1 MERTRL
7 DVYEKLPSGM
17 EKYLAE
23 HGWNFSKK
31 LCEYAVSKM
40 KDRSGNKIHPY
51 DKDQVETLMKQFNV
65 ELKNDVE
72 YNKVY
77 VLNMVRADYMGS
89 SIVNEQYAC
98 MFVKDYLDDV
108 DGSPT
113 RALDEYYAKCIA
125 CGTPFSWE
133 DYI

>member
-40 KDRSGNKIHPY
+40 KDRNGNKIHPY
-51 DKDQVETLMKQFNV
+51 DKDQVEAL
-65 ELKNDVE
+65 
-72 YNKVY
+72 
-77 VLNMVRADYMGS
+77 
-89 SIVNEQYAC
+89 VNEQYAC

>member
-1 MERTRL
+1 ML
-7 DVYEKLPSGM
+7 SAKFNAS
-17 EKYLAE
+17 
-23 HGWNFSKK
+23 
-31 LCEYAVSKM
+31 
-40 KDRSGNKIHPY
+40 NKIHPY
-51 DKDQVETLMKQFNV
+51 DKDQVEALMKQFNV

-98 MFVKDYLDDV
+98 MFVKDYLDDI

-125 CGTPFSWE
+125 CGAPFSWE

>member
-1 MERTRL
+1 MGS
-7 DVYEKLPSGM
+7 DKIFMFDNP
-17 EKYLAE
+17 A
-23 HGWNFSKK
+23 
-31 LCEYAVSKM
+31 ASKM
-40 KDRSGNKIHPY
+40 KDRNGNKIHPY

>member
-1 MERTRL
+1 MGSDKIFMFDNPAAGESAGIMSMIPALLQNKGL
-7 DVYEKLPSGM
+7 DPNLV
-17 EKYLAE
+17 A
-23 HGWNFSKK
+23 
-31 LCEYAVSKM
+31 A
-40 KDRSGNKIHPY
+40 
-51 DKDQVETLMKQFNV
+51 LMKQFNV

>member
-1 MERTRL
+1 M
-7 DVYEKLPSGM
+7 
-17 EKYLAE
+17 
-23 HGWNFSKK
+23 
-31 LCEYAVSKM
+31 
-40 KDRSGNKIHPY
+40 Y

>member
-1 MERTRL
+1 MERTRF

-31 LCEYAVSKM
+31 WCEYAVSKM
-40 KDRSGNKIHPY
+40 KYRNGNKIHPY
-51 DKDQVETLMKQFNV
+51 DKDQVEALMKQFNV

>member
-1 MERTRL
+1 MIICG
-7 DVYEKLPSGM
+7 VYPLENRPSVFYRIGSNHHRFFIM
-17 EKYLAE
+17 L
-23 HGWNFSKK
+23 
-31 LCEYAVSKM
+31 
-40 KDRSGNKIHPY
+40 HPY
-51 DKDQVETLMKQFNV
+51 DKDQVEALMKQFNV

>member
-1 MERTRL
+1 
-7 DVYEKLPSGM
+7 
-17 EKYLAE
+17 
-23 HGWNFSKK
+23 
-31 LCEYAVSKM
+31 
-40 KDRSGNKIHPY
+40 
-51 DKDQVETLMKQFNV
+51 
-65 ELKNDVE
+65 
-72 YNKVY
+72 
-77 VLNMVRADYMGS
+77 
-89 SIVNEQYAC
+89 